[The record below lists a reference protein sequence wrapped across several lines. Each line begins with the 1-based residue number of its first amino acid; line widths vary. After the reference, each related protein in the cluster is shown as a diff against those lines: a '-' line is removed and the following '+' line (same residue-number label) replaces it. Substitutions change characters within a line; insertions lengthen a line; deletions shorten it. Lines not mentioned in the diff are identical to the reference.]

1 MISISSWMLS
11 IAGVVFIGAIFEL
24 LLPHKRLKNSI
35 NICIVVILISSLFVP
50 IVNFLKPNHLNDFEL
65 DIENVIAQDNFYAEM
80 VDNLEKQVERKLLS
94 QLEVESLV
102 DIEYIL
108 DEEKLVFSGVD
119 VLLQNGFGEWTVE
132 EVIIV
137 VQSIVNVGNDEVFVH
152 E

>member
-1 MISISSWMLS
+1 MLS

-119 VLLQNGFGEWTVE
+119 VLLRNGFGEWTVE

-137 VQSIVNVGNDEVFVH
+137 VQSIVNVENDEVFVH

>member
-1 MISISSWMLS
+1 MLS

>member
-1 MISISSWMLS
+1 MLS
-11 IAGVVFIGAIFEL
+11 IAGVVFIGTIFEL

-119 VLLQNGFGEWTVE
+119 VLLRDGFGEWTVE

>member
-1 MISISSWMLS
+1 MTSISSWMLS
-11 IAGVVFIGAIFEL
+11 IAGVVFIGTIFEL

-119 VLLQNGFGEWTVE
+119 VLLRDGFGEWTVE